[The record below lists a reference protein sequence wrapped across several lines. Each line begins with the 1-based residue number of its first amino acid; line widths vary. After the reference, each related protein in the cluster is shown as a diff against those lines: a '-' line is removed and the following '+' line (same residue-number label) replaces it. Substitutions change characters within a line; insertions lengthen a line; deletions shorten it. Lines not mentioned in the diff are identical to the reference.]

1 MTSTSNVLFR
11 RLLVA
16 AGVSLF
22 APSVALAQKQ
32 TPPAPGTPRNFTLP
46 ATRSFTL
53 PNGLKVTLIPYG
65 TVPKS
70 WMQLVVRS
78 GNANESASQVWL
90 ADITG
95 DLMQEGTTTRSAL
108 QVASEASAIG
118 GNMNVNVG
126 PDETTISGNALSE
139 FIPRMVTLI
148 ADVAQNPRFPESELA
163 RLKTNRLRT
172 LAQSKVQP
180 SSLALE
186 RFRSVLY
193 GDHPYGRIFPTEAM
207 INSFTADHVKSFY
220 AGNFAAGRAHLYVA
234 GKFESAATEAAIRT
248 AFSGWSRGTAAPNN
262 IPKPA
267 ARRSIYLVDRPGA
280 VQSTLIL
287 GLPVLNPSNPDYP
300 ALSVTNALLGG
311 SFGSRITRN
320 IRENKGYTYSPSS
333 SVSNRYRDS
342 YWAQQADVTTDVTGA
357 SLKEIFL
364 EIDRLRSEPPSV
376 DELRGIQNYLA
387 GIFVLQNSSPTGII
401 SQLRF
406 LNLHGLGRDY
416 LENFVKRVH
425 AVTPAEITRI
435 TQTYVRPDQMTIVVV
450 GDKSKVAS
458 QLVPYGFTLE

>member
-1 MTSTSNVLFR
+1 MTSTSIVLFR
-11 RLLVA
+11 SLLVA
-16 AGVSLF
+16 AGVSLI
-22 APSVALAQKQ
+22 APSAVQAQKQ

-46 ATRSFTL
+46 VTQSFTL
-53 PNGLKVTLIPYG
+53 PNGLQVTLIPYG
-65 TVPKS
+65 TVPKT

-78 GNANESASQVWL
+78 GNANESANQVWL

-95 DLMQEGTTTRSAL
+95 DLMQEGTTTRTVQ
-108 QVASEASAIG
+108 QVASQAAGMG
-118 GNMNVNVG
+118 GGVNISVG
-126 PDETTISGNALSE
+126 PDETTIAASALSE
-139 FIPRMVTLI
+139 FVPLMVSLI
-148 ADVAQNPRFPESELA
+148 ADVARNPRFPESELA
-163 RLKTNRLRT
+163 RLKTDRIRT
-172 LAQSKVQP
+172 LARSKVQP
-180 SSLALE
+180 SALALE

-193 GDHPYGRIFPTEAM
+193 GDHPYGRIFPTEAT
-207 INSFTADHVKSFY
+207 INSFNVDQVRNFY
-220 AGNFAAGRAHLYVA
+220 AANFGAGRAHLYIA
-234 GKFESAATEAAIRT
+234 GKFDPRATEAAIRS
-248 AFSGWSRGTAAPNN
+248 AFAGWARGPAATNN
-262 IPKPA
+262 IPKPVS
-267 ARRSIYLVDRPGA
+267 RRSIYLIDRPGA

-320 IRENKGYTYSPSS
+320 IRENKGYTYSPFS
-333 SVSNRYRDS
+333 SVSNRYRDA

-376 DELRGIQNYLA
+376 EELRGIQNYLA

-425 AVTPAEITRI
+425 AVTPAEVTRI
-435 TQTYVRPDQMTIVVV
+435 AQTYVRPDQMTIVVV